1 MKPALDLLMFVVLP
15 YVAVVVAIV
24 ATAERYSRH
33 QSSITS
39 MSSQFLENR
48 LHFWALV
55 PFHAGILLVLLGHVI
70 GFLVPAGV
78 LAWNASP
85 LRLVVLE
92 ATALA
97 GGLLAL
103 GGFIAVIVRRLRVP
117 AIRGATHTIDW
128 IVYALLVWQLAS
140 GLAVALLYPWGSSW
154 YAAAATPYLRS
165 LVTLQPDVALVAS
178 MPILARTH
186 IAGTWLLVALFA
198 YSKLVHV
205 IAVPNSYLWRAPQV
219 VRWNTFGRKP

>member
-1 MKPALDLLMFVVLP
+1 MKPTLDLVMFVLLP

-24 ATAERYSRH
+24 ATVERYSRH
-33 QSSITS
+33 QASITS

-55 PFHAGILLVLLGHVI
+55 PFHAGILLVLLGHVV

-117 AIRGATHTIDW
+117 AIRRATHTIDW
-128 IVYALLVWQLAS
+128 IVYALLAWQLAS

-205 IAVPNSYLWRAPQV
+205 VAVPNSYLWRAPQV

>member
-24 ATAERYSRH
+24 ATVERYSRH

-92 ATALA
+92 ATAFA
-97 GGLLAL
+97 GGVLAV

-117 AIRGATHTIDW
+117 AIRSATHTVDW

-165 LVTLQPDVALVAS
+165 LVTLQPEVALVAS
-178 MPILARTH
+178 MPILARIH

-205 IAVPNSYLWRAPQV
+205 VAVPNSYLWRAPQV